1 MSLNLPYLE
10 MKKSLSLF
18 FFLSIFV
25 FLSLTSPV
33 FAGCDPPHDYSDCD
47 ELHPD
52 LNINLL
58 NPVPITGNLGLNDFW
73 GGETDVNA
81 PQLSTLINGNPNPN
95 VTSLYQ
101 LHYWEWQTNQVGPL
115 VPPPSNLNLNNY
127 DFATL
132 VGFSTQ
138 PGQAILVPNSGYD
151 IGQGNE
157 VMILY
162 ATENSLVLKYTGDD
176 NVNVG
181 YTFYLNNFQV
191 DPQLLAYY
199 NRLNEAGRVELP
211 VLMAGMKIGEA
222 LSNEILVAIRD
233 TGSFMDPRWFYA
245 WWWLGL
251 DPQLLELIL
260 MAFPAGSTFAPPAN
274 FCTPSRATDLDSR
287 PADCDACN
295 IASNFCPSCATT
307 FTVHDM
313 VEYKRGDGEDV
324 EPYCVEK
331 DWGGIVSIDPTNT
344 TIPFVG
350 KKGSESEEKYL
361 ADYFEG
367 TNEYYNNYGAYF
379 TEWINHAGVLRKLTP
394 LEYQNQLKKEMVQ
407 RVVDTEA
414 RNAHEEGIHD
424 YELDYLGRRCWDAP
438 FWLDAVLTAAKRINP
453 GTEIAAQLL
462 LKFAHYCV
470 FEDNSVTFELAN
482 LIPSQYRRDSGGVSG
497 KTLTDFIGHLPPDQ
511 NEEDYVEKWQEW
523 QESEGGIWSR
533 LWSVV
538 PLVSRE
544 DTPGDINPYL
554 GFKSKDLFSVINP
567 GALIEKLP
575 HVARLYESTQ
585 KVQNMLLPTWDEGLM
600 LAQKQ
605 TTAIIASAQENVL
618 GEKTERSLLAQ
629 TELPASA
636 SLVLMSQGCVL
647 KPLVEVG
654 VCAGGGNA
662 YHYVGDC
669 GITMANIFTIPCGAG
684 CVRGDPQCPSINL
697 SSLTEGQTVTSCVH
711 IEMIEV
717 ENCQG
722 IRNTTVCCS
731 VTKTGPNCD
740 NYESD
745 CTIGPE
751 LPEGVCGINGPMP
764 VRECNIEAI
773 TDVNENDKI
782 CGEEILI
789 DLKAVDTFEN
799 WEKPKC
805 ETEGITCKTIDGCIP
820 TATND
825 CQTCKD
831 PCEET
836 IAKGVSR
843 EVGIDLSH
851 PYLTKIWEQTGLNET
866 SGLFN
871 IFRPASWQ
879 VFKEIDAASEIVYGY
894 HGGVTPP
901 TGRFYFNYLGGV
913 QLAKEWITKIL
924 LPNKEQLKLF

>member
-1 MSLNLPYLE
+1 
-10 MKKSLSLF
+10 MKKSLSI
-18 FFLSIFV
+18 FFLLLFFV
-25 FLSLTSPV
+25 FLSLISPV

-199 NRLNEAGRVELP
+199 NRLNEAGRTELP

-222 LSNEILVAIRD
+222 LANEILVAIRD

-274 FCTPSRATDLDSR
+274 FCTPSSDTDLDSR

-307 FTVHDM
+307 LTVHDM

-331 DWGGIVSIDPTNT
+331 NWGGIVSIDPTNT

-438 FWLDAVLTAAKRINP
+438 FWLDAVLTAAKRINL

-511 NEEDYVEKWQEW
+511 NEEDYVEKWEEW
-523 QESEGGIWSR
+523 QKSEGGTWSR

-585 KVQNMLLPTWDEGLM
+585 KVQKMLLPTWDEGLM
-600 LAQKQ
+600 LARKQ

-629 TELPASA
+629 GEPCKECPELSIANPIVSNGMVYYTYQLCH
-636 SLVLMSQGCVL
+636 SCPDHGCIGDVF
-647 KPLVEVG
+647 VG
-654 VCAGGGNA
+654 
-662 YHYVGDC
+662 
-669 GITMANIFTIPCGAG
+669 PCGN
-684 CVRGDPQCPSINL
+684 VQVKENVCPPCFSTSHSAIAPPVPI
-697 SSLTEGQTVTSCVH
+697 SCPGTATICLTF
-711 IEMIEV
+711 
-717 ENCQG
+717 
-722 IRNTTVCCS
+722 
-731 VTKTGPNCD
+731 KCD
-740 NYESD
+740 NCEGCPGQWISNSCQITVDES
-745 CTIGPE
+745 CNIIETNCGAFE
-751 LPEGVCGINGPMP
+751 LPEGVCGVNGPAP

-789 DLKAVDTFEN
+789 DLKAVDAFEN

-805 ETEGITCKTIDGCIP
+805 EAEGITCKTIDGCIP

-831 PCEET
+831 PCDET
-836 IAKGVSR
+836 IIKEVSR

-871 IFRPASWQ
+871 IFRPATWSE
-879 VFKEIDAASEIVYGY
+879 FKEIDAASEIVYGY